1 MLFNSY
7 IFILC
12 YLPIT
17 CFVFFSLGKRSHYL
31 AATWLTAAS
40 FLFYAWWSPDY
51 VVLLLGS
58 ITFNYFFGR
67 FIARR
72 FDEGHAKANK
82 IALASAVSANLL
94 LLIYYKYTNLLVASA
109 NELFG
114 TGFHIGAIVLPIGIS
129 FFTFTQIAFLVDASK
144 GLAKEY
150 RFIHYC
156 MFVTYFP
163 HLIAGPV
170 LHHKE
175 MMPQFS
181 DEKTYRLNYDNLA
194 LGMTLFTFGLAK
206 KLLLADNL
214 SIYAT
219 PVFDAAAAG
228 TKIGFLE
235 AWGGSLSYA
244 LQIYFDFSGYTDM
257 AIGLSQMFGVKLPI
271 NFYSPYKALNIID
284 FWRRWHITLSRFLR
298 DYLYIPL
305 GGNRKGKAR
314 RYLNLFMTML
324 LGGIWHGANW
334 TFLAWGG
341 LHGIYLIVNHAWQ
354 GLLTRLGWTQ
364 TGHGAYRLF
373 CGAITFLSVVV
384 AWVFFRAESIPAATK
399 IVSGMLGKN
408 GLGIPVKWLDERS
421 GAINWLL
428 DHGAYPSTNT
438 LFAAGAESRMIALS
452 LAICWLLPNTV
463 DIFSDSAMGKARW
476 WSWTTNKAWTMA
488 TVILGFF
495 SFLSIS
501 GLSEFIYFQF

>member
-12 YLPIT
+12 FLPIT
-17 CFVFFSLGKRSHYL
+17 CLVFFSLGKRSHYL

-58 ITFNYFFGR
+58 IVFNYFFGR
-67 FIARR
+67 FIARS
-72 FDEGHAKANK
+72 FDEGNDKAKKA
-82 IALASAVSANLL
+82 ALFSAVSANLL

-109 NELFG
+109 NDLLG
-114 TGFHIGAIVLPIGIS
+114 TGLHISAIALPIGIS

-144 GLAKEY
+144 GLAREY

-181 DEKTYRLNYDNLA
+181 HAKTYSLDYHNLA
-194 LGMTLFTFGLAK
+194 FGMTLFTLGLAK

-228 TKIGFLE
+228 TTIGLLE

-271 NFYSPYKALNIID
+271 NFYSPYKSLSIID
-284 FWRRWHITLSRFLR
+284 FWRRWHMTLSRFLR
-298 DYLYIPL
+298 DYLYVPL
-305 GGNRKGKAR
+305 GGNRKGKTR
-314 RYLNLFMTML
+314 RYLNLLITML

-334 TFLAWGG
+334 TFLVWGG
-341 LHGIYLIVNHAWQ
+341 LHGIYLIINHAWQ
-354 GLLTRLGWTQ
+354 GLLKRLGWIPESQ
-364 TGHGAYRLF
+364 GCYRLF

-384 AWVFFRAESIPAATK
+384 AWVFFRAESIPAATN
-399 IVSGMLGKN
+399 IISGLLGKN
-408 GLGIPVKWLDERS
+408 GLAIPIKWLDEQN
-421 GAINWLL
+421 GVVNWLL
-428 DHGAYPSTNT
+428 NHGAHPSTNT
-438 LFAAGAESRMIALS
+438 LFAAGAELRMITLA

-463 DIFSDSAMGKARW
+463 DIFSSNAMDKAKW
-476 WSWTTNKAWTMA
+476 WSWTTNKAWTMV
-488 TVILGFF
+488 TIILGFF
-495 SFLSIS
+495 SLLSIS